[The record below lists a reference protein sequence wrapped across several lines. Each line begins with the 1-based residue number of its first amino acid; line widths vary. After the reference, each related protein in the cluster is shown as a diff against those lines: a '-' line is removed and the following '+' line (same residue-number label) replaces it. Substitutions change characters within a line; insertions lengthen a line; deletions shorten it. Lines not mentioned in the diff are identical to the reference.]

1 MATDATGIDHDIAER
16 LLTTAVATGDYATL
30 HGIVANLGG
39 EKRPV
44 VPLSG
49 QEPNAVDRF
58 LAFCADH
65 QLLSNREIIDFSVRM
80 MRLGHGIR
88 RTNICTAGKQAVQT
102 RFLTSFPA

>member
-1 MATDATGIDHDIAER
+1 MAKDLICIDKVSVQR
-16 LLTTAVATGDYATL
+16 LLTEAIATGEHDAL
-30 HGIVANLGG
+30 IRIVANLGG

-102 RFLTSFPA
+102 RLVN